1 MPVQMVSRSAE
12 ERAIDE
18 FLTSAH
24 RQPSALVIEGEAGI
38 GKSTLWWAGLDRA
51 RGKGFRV
58 LAARAAEPETV
69 HAFATIGDLLAE
81 VESSH
86 VTGIPELQQR
96 AVDRVLMRAADEG
109 PDTDQWVI
117 AAAFTSVVEALAV
130 TTPALISVDDVQW
143 LDSSSRTVLAYAMR
157 RVKSRIGILVT
168 ERVGREDAIATSWLE
183 LATAGEVRRERVSA
197 LSLGGLHT
205 LIEER
210 LGHSFPRPTMTRIAE
225 VSGGNP
231 LYALELAREMDA
243 DPNGGQQVFPRT
255 LAGLVRLRI
264 QRLDESALDALTAA
278 SCVPNPTVDLLA
290 SVTGKT
296 AEQIIGLLEEPE
308 IAGIVLVDGN
318 RIGFTHPVLAHGVYS
333 NAAPARRRHW
343 HRAWSK
349 VVREPESA
357 ARHLALAATTSD
369 PDTLLALDAAAAA
382 VRARGAPA
390 AAAELLDLAIGL
402 GGDTP
407 LRRYAAAEHHLR
419 SGDAARAQVVLK
431 PAIAQMPPGP
441 LRALTLFGYAV
452 IIMHTEGYSQAAEV
466 LSEAINDALG
476 SPAVLVQVRMMLAFA
491 LINDGVYEPAL
502 HQAQQAL
509 DEAEDAAETVL
520 ISQALA
526 VWGLVSF
533 NCGLGYD
540 EAVLRRALELEDHQ
554 GDTPIAF
561 RATAIHAL
569 LMAWTGRLDQSAA
582 ALEAVGSELV
592 QRGGEIE
599 MLFVTSNSALVSVW
613 RGRYEAAGR
622 YAEDTMQRAEQIGG
636 AAMRAVGHAVRGWV
650 SVHAGRAQ
658 PARDDLTAAID
669 AAQRSGSSPWWFE
682 LAVMGLGRLE
692 VSLGRH
698 AAALDVLA
706 PLLAVADRLPTTE
719 ISKAEY
725 LPDVIEAMIVMSRLE
740 EAKALIDRLD
750 ATGREF
756 DRAWMLA
763 AAGRCRGMWLA
774 STGHVDA
781 AVEVVQAAMV
791 HHQRLPMPLEQARTQ
806 LVLGQL
812 QRRRRQKQVAAQAL
826 NEALRIFEQLGN
838 PLWVERA
845 HAELVRTTMSG
856 GRAVDLTETER
867 RVADLAADG
876 LSNRDVAA
884 SLYISA
890 KTVEAH
896 LSRIY
901 RKLGI
906 HSRAELGR
914 RMDQMP
920 LRAHEAED

>member
-1 MPVQMVSRSAE
+1 MPVQIVSRSGE

-24 RQPSALVIEGEAGI
+24 RQPAALVLEGEAGI
-38 GKSTLWWAGLDRA
+38 GKSSLWWAGLDRA
-51 RGKGFRV
+51 RGNGFRV
-58 LAARAAEPETV
+58 LAARAAQPETV

-86 VTGIPELQQR
+86 VTRIPDLQQR

-130 TTPALISVDDVQW
+130 STPALIAVDDVQW

-168 ERVGREDAIATSWLE
+168 ERVGREDAVATSWLE
-183 LATAGEVRRERVSA
+183 LATAGEVRRERVSP

-205 LIEER
+205 LIEDR
-210 LGHSFPRPTMTRIAE
+210 LGRSFPRPIMTRIAE

-231 LYALELAREMDA
+231 LYALELARELDA
-243 DPNGGQQVFPRT
+243 DPNSGQHVFPRT

-264 QRLDESALDALTAA
+264 ERLDDSVLDVLTAA
-278 SCVPNPTVDLLA
+278 ACVPNPTVDLLA
-290 SVTGKT
+290 SVSGKT
-296 AEQIIGLLEEPE
+296 VEEIVGLLEVPE
-308 IAGIVLVDGN
+308 TAGIVLVDGN

-349 VVREPESA
+349 VVSEPESE

-369 PDTLLALDAAAAA
+369 PDTLRALDDAAAA
-382 VRARGAPA
+382 VKARGAPA

-419 SGDAARAQVVLK
+419 SGDASRAQAVLK
-431 PAIAQMPPGP
+431 PAIAQMPPGA

-452 IIMHTEGYSQAAEV
+452 IIMHTEGYSQAAKV
-466 LSEAINDALG
+466 LSGAIDDAVDT
-476 SPAVLVQVRMMLAFA
+476 PAVCVQVRMMLAFA

-502 HQAQQAL
+502 DQARQAL
-509 DEAEDAAETVL
+509 DEAEDAAESVL

-526 VWGLVSF
+526 VWSLVSF

-540 EAVLRRALELEDHQ
+540 EAVMRRALELEDHE
-554 GDTPIAF
+554 GDTPIPF

-569 LMAWTGRLDQSAA
+569 LMAWTGRLEQSAA
-582 ALEAVGSELV
+582 ALEAVGHGLV

-599 MLFVTSNSALVSVW
+599 LLFVSYNSALINVW
-613 RGRYEAAGR
+613 WGHYEAAER

-636 AAMRAVGHAVRGWV
+636 AAMRALGRAVRGWV
-650 SVHAGRAQ
+650 SAHVGRAES
-658 PARDDLTAAID
+658 ARDDLTAAID
-669 AAQRSGSSPWWFE
+669 AAQRYGSSPWWFD

-698 AAALDVLA
+698 EAALDVLA
-706 PLLAVADRLPTTE
+706 PLLAVAE
-719 ISKAEY
+719 
-725 LPDVIEAMIVMSRLE
+725 
-740 EAKALIDRLD
+740 
-750 ATGREF
+750 
-756 DRAWMLA
+756 
-763 AAGRCRGMWLA
+763 
-774 STGHVDA
+774 
-781 AVEVVQAAMV
+781 
-791 HHQRLPMPLEQARTQ
+791 
-806 LVLGQL
+806 
-812 QRRRRQKQVAAQAL
+812 
-826 NEALRIFEQLGN
+826 
-838 PLWVERA
+838 
-845 HAELVRTTMSG
+845 
-856 GRAVDLTETER
+856 
-867 RVADLAADG
+867 
-876 LSNRDVAA
+876 
-884 SLYISA
+884 
-890 KTVEAH
+890 
-896 LSRIY
+896 
-901 RKLGI
+901 
-906 HSRAELGR
+906 
-914 RMDQMP
+914 
-920 LRAHEAED
+920 

>member
-1 MPVQMVSRSAE
+1 MPVHIVGRSAE

-24 RQPSALVIEGEAGI
+24 SQPSALVIEGEAGI

-51 RGKGFRV
+51 RGNGFRV
-58 LAARAAEPETV
+58 LAARAAQPETV
-69 HAFATIGDLLAE
+69 NAFATIGDLLAE

-86 VTGIPELQQR
+86 VTRIPDLQQR
-96 AVDRVLMRAADEG
+96 AVDRVLMGAADEG

-130 TTPALISVDDVQW
+130 TTPALIAVDDVQW

-168 ERVGREDAIATSWLE
+168 ERVGREDAIATSWLQ
-183 LATAGEVRRERVSA
+183 LATAGEVRRERVSP

-205 LIEER
+205 LIEDR
-210 LGHSFPRPTMTRIAE
+210 FGHSFPRPTMTRIAE

-243 DPNGGQQVFPRT
+243 DPTSGHQVFPRT
-255 LAGLVRLRI
+255 LAGLVQLRI
-264 QRLDESALDALTAA
+264 ERLDESALDVLTAA

-296 AEQIIGLLEEPE
+296 IEQIIGLLEGPE
-308 IAGIVLVDGN
+308 IAGIVLIDGN
-318 RIGFTHPVLAHGVYS
+318 RIGFTHPVLARGVYS

-343 HRAWSK
+343 HRAWSR
-349 VVREPESA
+349 VVREPESE
-357 ARHLALAATTSD
+357 ARHLALAATASD
-369 PDTLLALDAAAAA
+369 PDTLRALDEAAAS
-382 VRARGAPA
+382 VKARGAPA

-407 LRRYAAAEHHLR
+407 LRRYAAAEYHLR
-419 SGDAARAQVVLK
+419 SGDAARAQAVLK
-431 PAIAQMPPGP
+431 PAIAQMPPGS
-441 LRALTLFGYAV
+441 LRALTLYGYAV

-476 SPAVLVQVRMMLAFA
+476 TPAVLVQVRMMLAFA

-502 HQAQQAL
+502 HQARLAL
-509 DEAEDAAETVL
+509 DEAEDAADSVL

-540 EAVLRRALELEDHQ
+540 EAVLRRALELEDHE

-569 LMAWTGRLDQSAA
+569 LMAWTGRLEESAA
-582 ALEAVGSELV
+582 ALEVVGSELV

-599 MLFVTSNSALVSVW
+599 MLFVTYNSALVNVW
-613 RGRYEAAGR
+613 WGRYEAAGR

-636 AAMRAVGHAVRGWV
+636 AAMRATGQAVRGWV

-658 PARDDLTAAID
+658 PARDDLTGAID
-669 AAQRSGSSPWWFE
+669 AAQRFGSSSWWFE

-692 VSLGRH
+692 VSLDRH
-698 AAALDVLA
+698 AAALEVLA
-706 PLLAVADRLPTTE
+706 PLLAVADRLPTIE

-750 ATGREF
+750 ATGREL

-763 AAGRCRGMWLA
+763 VAGRCRGMWLA
-774 STGHVDA
+774 STGDVDA
-781 AVEVVQAAMV
+781 AVEVVQRALV
-791 HHQRLPMPLEQARTQ
+791 HHQRLPMPLELARTQ

-812 QRRRRQKQVAAQAL
+812 QRRRRQKQVATQAL
-826 NEALRIFEQLGN
+826 NDALRIFEQLGN

-856 GRAVDLTETER
+856 SRAVDLTPTER
-867 RVADLAADG
+867 RVADLAAEG

-906 HSRAELGR
+906 RSRAELGR
-914 RMDQMP
+914 RIDQMP
-920 LRAHEAED
+920 LRVHEAED